1 MPMFNHALVWDS
13 LSFNIR
19 YLPLELHEVVA
30 ELALFFVHGI
40 KLELKA
46 LHQLVS
52 ILRDFAQ
59 RGRKR
64 VILLGLPGQHYMYL
78 MEAFVPCLQEPI

>member
-1 MPMFNHALVWDS
+1 MPVFSHALMWDS

-30 ELALFFVHGI
+30 ELALFFVRDI

-52 ILRDFAQ
+52 IL
-59 RGRKR
+59 
-64 VILLGLPGQHYMYL
+64 
-78 MEAFVPCLQEPI
+78 